1 MVSQDAEFQ
10 TAATQIGNAAGGR
23 FRAQS
28 GKHRFPAETGFFLRA
43 DDFQSYPCGLLDAAD
58 ERATVLGFARGA
70 GGHGAILGDAKFFH
84 DFVEMAKGFHTLFEN
99 FLDETMADKN
109 TFAKAQRIAFSD
121 ERFNIEARI
130 SAGNRQADCIGAG
143 VDGGDVNGLWHGRGY
158 RQRWASAEEG
168 VYLVARMPR
177 CSPTRWRSCLLTVE
191 TLASPS
197 SSIKALRLAMTSN
210 SRLIMVW

>member
-10 TAATQIGNAAGGR
+10 AAATQIGNAAGGG

-28 GKHRFPAETGFFLRA
+28 GKHRFPAEAGFFPGA
-43 DDFQSYPCGLLDAAD
+43 DDFQSNAGGLLDAAD
-58 ERATVLGFARGA
+58 ERAAVLSFARGA
-70 GGHGAILGDAKFFH
+70 GGYGAVFGDAKFLH
-84 DFVEMAKGFHTLFEN
+84 DFVKMAEGFHTLFEN
-99 FLDETMADKN
+99 FLGEAMANKN
-109 TFAKAQRIAFSD
+109 TFAQAQRIAFGD
-121 ERFNIEARI
+121 ERFNIEAGI
-130 SAGNRQADCIGAG
+130 GASDGQADCIGAG
-143 VDGGDVNGLWHGRGY
+143 VDGGDMNGIWHGRGY

-177 CSPTRWRSCLLTVE
+177 CSPIRWRSCLLTVE

-197 SSIKALRLAMTSN
+197 SSMKALRLAMTSN